1 MLNHQ
6 NTYLKIIAECSFAR
20 PRVSN
25 KQIIHFAN
33 VSPATVTETTRI
45 LQKKGLV
52 NRHRYTGVTL
62 TALGEQ
68 LACRLLYNYRLCEAF
83 LAEHLRLPLN
93 AVPAQAWDVAANL
106 TPATATALNDYLD
119 HPQQS
124 PFGGT
129 LDPTQMLADTD
140 VTRLSDVTA
149 PATITL
155 ASYLETP
162 GLIDYLQHLQL
173 PLGVTLSVRK
183 RDSALNLIYL
193 ETAQQREITV
203 NMSAADYI
211 YTTPAETPVIDSV
224 VANQAIGEN

>member
-6 NTYLKIIAECSFAR
+6 NSYLKIIAECSFAR

-45 LQKKGLV
+45 LQQKGLV
-52 NRHRYTGVTL
+52 DRHRYTGVTL
-62 TALGEQ
+62 TALGEK
-68 LACRLLYNYRLCEAF
+68 LACQLLYNYRLCEVF

-93 AVPAQAWDVAANL
+93 EVPTQAWGVAANL
-106 TPATATALNDYLD
+106 TPTTAAALNDYLD

-129 LDPTQMLADTD
+129 LDTTQMLADTH

-155 ASYLETP
+155 NSYLETT

-203 NMSAADYI
+203 NLNAADYI
-211 YTTPAETPVIDSV
+211 YTTPAEIPASQSL
-224 VANQAIGEN
+224 VANQVSTN

>member
-52 NRHRYTGVTL
+52 DRHRYTGVTL
-62 TALGEQ
+62 TAVGER
-68 LACRLLYNYRLCEAF
+68 LACRLLYNYRLCEVF

-93 AVPAQAWDVAANL
+93 AVPAQAWAVAANL
-106 TPATATALNDYLD
+106 TPETAIALNDYLD

-129 LDPTQMLADTD
+129 LDSTQMLDDTAI
-140 VTRLSDVTA
+140 TRLSDVPA
-149 PATITL
+149 PTTITL
-155 ASYLETP
+155 DSYLETP
-162 GLIDYLQHLQL
+162 GLVDYLQHLQL
-173 PLGVTLSVRK
+173 PLGVTLTVRK

-203 NMSAADYI
+203 DLSAADYI
-211 YTTPAETPVIDSV
+211 YTTPAETPVAKTLV
-224 VANQAIGEN
+224 TNQITSES